1 MQILNI
7 TLQYNIII
15 VNFHNNYCQLCNYSG
30 EKSAQKGEPGIK
42 KAPVVVTEAL
52 VPYLYLL
59 SVCSQGALEPDAGDI
74 HCRPEAVLLA
84 FLDNAVA

>member
-30 EKSAQKGEPGIK
+30 ENSAQKGEPGIK
-42 KAPVVVTEAL
+42 
-52 VPYLYLL
+52 
-59 SVCSQGALEPDAGDI
+59 
-74 HCRPEAVLLA
+74 R
-84 FLDNAVA
+84 F